1 MRLALVST
9 LLVSLSAACGG
20 GAGGSPHAVPPKR
33 PNTEM
38 INGEYER
45 HPPDGTAAMRLRA
58 DGSYR
63 IAKTKGELDKDPA
76 IVEGHYT
83 LDKDLLTLTAEKGA
97 CADDELA
104 KVSVY
109 KVVLSKIGIHFTKV
123 DDNTLNMVV
132 KHTIE
137 IDGTT
142 KPAAVAET
150 IVRAIF

>member
-1 MRLALVST
+1 MMRS
-9 LLVSLSAACGG
+9 LLVAFLLIGCGG
-20 GAGGSPHAVPPKR
+20 GDAASPHAVPPKR
-33 PNTEM
+33 PNNEL

-63 IAKTKGELDKDPA
+63 IAKNKAELDKDPP

-83 LDKDLLTLTAEKGA
+83 LEKDLLTLTAEKGA

-109 KVVLSKIGIHFTKV
+109 KVVLSKVGIRFTK
-123 DDNTLNMVV
+123 DTETCTARQTM
-132 KHTIE
+132 
-137 IDGTT
+137 DGTT
-142 KPAAVAET
+142 WF
-150 IVRAIF
+150 RAK

>member
-1 MRLALVST
+1 MRLALVASFVTT
-9 LLVSLSAACGG
+9 LLGACGG
-20 GAGGSPHAVPPKR
+20 SGSESHHAVPPKR
-33 PNTEM
+33 PNNEL

-83 LDKDLLTLTAEKGA
+83 LEKDMLTLTAEKGA

-109 KVVLSKIGIHFTKV
+109 KVVLSKVGIRFTK
-123 DDNTLNMVV
+123 DTETCTARQTM
-132 KHTIE
+132 
-137 IDGTT
+137 DGTT
-142 KPAAVAET
+142 WF
-150 IVRAIF
+150 RAK